1 MMKGALSRVLSLVD
15 RRDGDDPRMLYEAF
29 DKLCVVLKEDEVV
42 RVLSAV
48 EETIKKDHESWPL
61 ERLLVVLEA
70 VCGLEQGEHFYT
82 QSFLLLVARYVERM
96 LMFFIYVAVDT
107 ALRTIPTSSIAFMG
121 RSVYAM
127 MASDFYTQMYQASDF
142 MAVCRRMNDETGMF
156 SFLRV
161 FFSDVD
167 TSSILRCIDI
177 PSTVIGVSSISREN
191 ITAAVNLVH
200 DRVGECVRKWKQYV
214 EGGPIKV
221 NVINVRKALL
231 KDDGRLSYPSMLRR
245 DANGYDGCV
254 LRTIISYEIR
264 AGTCFHRLSYIF
276 DCVFTPYPLR
286 QFLSDIPVWASAVA
300 YTPRGVDLPALYRE
314 AVDAWACQEK
324 TPESRTNLTPQKLYA
339 SMYFIEPEPGSRSL
353 HRFSPGLF
361 VAGSTRAWIQKN
373 VIDCETN
380 VRFTKSVW
388 TGGLRDE
395 STLLGNIMDTYK
407 VVAMNLVIECL
418 SYLALGVNVS
428 GITFDLV
435 NLGAHSSK
443 LKSLSGDTK
452 LPDCCLREGT
462 SIQFQGCN
470 NPFPTRT
477 WEFKGDHV
485 VFEKGGSFCVG
496 YMGIMDNFE
505 ARVKGGRVQLYVKPH
520 DTCQYPEAH
529 LIALLV

>member
-1 MMKGALSRVLSLVD
+1 MFDDVLCKLGGVLSAHEVD
-15 RRDGDDPRMLYEAF
+15 RF
-29 DKLCVVLKEDEVV
+29 T
-42 RVLSAV
+42 SAV
-48 EETIKKDHESWPL
+48 EETIKEDHEPWPP
-61 ERLLVVLEA
+61 ERLLVVLES
-70 VCGLEQGEHFYT
+70 VCGLDQGEHFYT
-82 QSFLLLVARYVERM
+82 QSFLLLIARYVERM

-127 MASDFYTQMYQASDF
+127 MASDFYTQMYQMGDF
-142 MAVCRRMNDETGMF
+142 MTVCRRMNDETGRF
-156 SFLRV
+156 SFLRM
-161 FFSDVD
+161 FFSNVD

-200 DRVGECVRKWKQYV
+200 NRMGECVQKWKEHV

-231 KDDGRLSYPSMLRR
+231 QDDGRLSYPSMLRR

-314 AVDAWACQEK
+314 AVDAWACREK
-324 TPESRTNLTPQKLYA
+324 SYESMTNLTPRGLYA

-353 HRFSPGLF
+353 QRFSPGLF
-361 VAGSTRAWIQKN
+361 VAGSTLAWIQRN

-395 STLLGNIMDTYK
+395 STLLENIMETYK
-407 VVAMNLVIECL
+407 VVARDLVMKCL

-452 LPDCCLREGT
+452 LPDCCLRGDT

-496 YMGIMDNFE
+496 YMGIIDNFK

-520 DTCQYPEAH
+520 DACQYPEAP
-529 LIALLV
+529 LISLLV